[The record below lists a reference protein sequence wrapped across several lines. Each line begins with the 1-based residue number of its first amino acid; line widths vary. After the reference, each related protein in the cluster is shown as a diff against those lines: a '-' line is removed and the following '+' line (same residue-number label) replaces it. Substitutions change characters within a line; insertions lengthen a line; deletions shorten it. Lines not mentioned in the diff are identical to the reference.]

1 MNHSTPHSPDK
12 SNSTDI
18 SLVFD
23 QVTKKYGRVV
33 AVDNVSFSIPKGSLV
48 TLVGPSGCG

>member
-1 MNHSTPHSPDK
+1 MNQPLQAEQQRVQ
-12 SNSTDI
+12 STDI

-33 AVDNVSFSIPKGSLV
+33 AVDNVSFDVMRGELLPES
-48 TLVGPSGCG
+48 